1 MRLCGGQL
9 CLYLSNC
16 QFSYLLAGPISASNF
31 TLREVF
37 FRCTSYFED
46 FIAETS
52 FTLILTTTY
61 VHTHT
66 MYLFTLMMCIVVF
79 RFQCDWLPSTTH
91 PHFTF
96 FIENRIRGIE
106 YVPNRFWFLFFGLYP
121 LIGIASVGVLQISD
135 KNWADHFWNIMNTL
149 NFTRRRTCWCKISP
163 CNQR

>member
-37 FRCTSYFED
+37 FSMYVLFWRFYCGNKFYFNFND
-46 FIAETS
+46 D
-52 FTLILTTTY
+52 LR
-61 VHTHT
+61 THT
-66 MYLFTLMMCIVVF
+66 LCIYLHWWCVLLFLV
-79 RFQCDWLPSTTH
+79 WLPSTTH

-96 FIENRIRGIE
+96 FYRDSDKRNWIR
-106 YVPNRFWFLFFGLYP
+106 PRFWFLFFGLYP

-149 NFTRRRTCWCKISP
+149 NFTRRQTCWCKISP
-163 CNQR
+163 SNQR